1 MRASSKARYA
11 MYLMI
16 DVARHEKDGPVP
28 LREVSLRQDIS
39 LKYLE
44 RIASHLSKLGY
55 LESVRGA
62 KGGYRLA
69 RDASDISA
77 GDIMRAAEG
86 EFVSVACL
94 EDEDGECPRQ
104 LDCCGIAAFWQ
115 GLSDS
120 IDTYADKVS
129 LAELSADG

>member
-1 MRASSKARYA
+1 MKVTSKARYA
-11 MYLMI
+11 LYLML
-16 DVARHEKDGPVP
+16 DVARHEGAGPVP

-44 RIASHLSKLGY
+44 QIASHLSKLGY

-62 KGGYRLA
+62 QGGYLLA
-69 RDASDISA
+69 RSTRDISA

-94 EDEDGECPRQ
+94 EQAGAVCPRQ
-104 LDCCGIAAFWQ
+104 SGSCNIAAFWQ

-120 IDTYADKVS
+120 IDAYADKVS
-129 LAELSADG
+129 LEELAKN